1 MNLEGVIPS
10 TQNVGLYI
18 VVLFIL
24 IKHFH
29 ENKLDVWIHLK
40 PRKWHLFSFKRG
52 CPWELNPKLFEDH
65 SANA

>member
-1 MNLEGVIPS
+1 MNLEGVIHS

-29 ENKLDVWIHLK
+29 ENKLDVWIHSK
-40 PRKWHLFSFKRG
+40 PRKWYLFTFKRG
-52 CPWELNPKLFEDH
+52 CPWELNPKLFEDY